1 MVACICVVGC
11 SCGRCSFTWGF
22 LSRSDP
28 GSRLVVDSNPDSDHL
43 SHVGCDP
50 DSGLGAHVN
59 GGGGGGCD
67 LLMTISAVTFTITS
81 SRFQIFVCGDVA
93 GHLAGP

>member
-1 MVACICVVGC
+1 MLWGAAVAGA
-11 SCGRCSFTWGF
+11 
-22 LSRSDP
+22 
-28 GSRLVVDSNPDSDHL
+28 RLHGDSYRDQIQ
-43 SHVGCDP
+43 DP
-50 DSGLGAHVN
+50 DWLWIQIQTRITSPMWVVIQIQDLVLMSTG